1 MAKRTILWVDDE
13 IEFLQPH
20 ILFLKEKDYQVET
33 ATNADDALALI
44 KEKNIDLVLLDEM
57 MPGKDGLVA
66 LGEIKDMKPGLPV
79 IMITKN
85 EEESLMEDAI
95 GSKVDD
101 YLTKPVNP
109 SQILMACKKFLESRD
124 ISQRRLT
131 ESYSQRIQEIS
142 LRLMQPMD
150 HQDWLDIYR
159 KLTDWDLE
167 LGTVEEQQMREVI
180 YDQRKECNVEFG
192 KFIEKNYL
200 DWIQEKKER
209 PRLSIDI
216 VKDFVYPAMSNGR
229 KVVFMVIDC
238 LRLDQWLTLEPFF
251 YEDYNISKDYYYS
264 ILPTATPFARNAIFS
279 GLFPLDIERR
289 YPELWAQG
297 EDDDHSRNRYED
309 KLIYDQLRVL
319 GLKLQGEP
327 KYIKILNSEDARN
340 LERNLMA
347 FLDAPMLSVVVNFVD
362 ILAHSRSDL
371 PILKEIAPDEPSYR
385 SLTRSWFE
393 HSPLYNIF
401 KMLAQQDVVI
411 FLTSD
416 HGSVRSLRGTK
427 VIGDRE
433 TSTNLRYKFG
443 RNLKVEGKH
452 AIYVKNPKD
461 FKLPQRNFNVNYII
475 AKEDYYFVYPTNYH
489 KYLAYYRDSF
499 QHGGISLEEMILPVV
514 RLDPK

>member
-1 MAKRTILWVDDE
+1 MSKRTILWVDDE

-167 LGTVEEQQMREVI
+167 IGTVEEQQMREVI

-200 DWIQEKKER
+200 DWIHDKKER
-209 PRLSIDI
+209 PRLSTDI
-216 VKDFVYPAMSNGR
+216 VKDFVYPEMSNGR

-251 YEDYNISKDYYYS
+251 YEDYNISKEYS
-264 ILPTATPFARNAIFS
+264 
-279 GLFPLDIERR
+279 G
-289 YPELWAQG
+289 
-297 EDDDHSRNRYED
+297 
-309 KLIYDQLRVL
+309 
-319 GLKLQGEP
+319 
-327 KYIKILNSEDARN
+327 
-340 LERNLMA
+340 
-347 FLDAPMLSVVVNFVD
+347 
-362 ILAHSRSDL
+362 
-371 PILKEIAPDEPSYR
+371 YR
-385 SLTRSWFE
+385 FC
-393 HSPLYNIF
+393 
-401 KMLAQQDVVI
+401 
-411 FLTSD
+411 
-416 HGSVRSLRGTK
+416 
-427 VIGDRE
+427 
-433 TSTNLRYKFG
+433 
-443 RNLKVEGKH
+443 
-452 AIYVKNPKD
+452 
-461 FKLPQRNFNVNYII
+461 
-475 AKEDYYFVYPTNYH
+475 
-489 KYLAYYRDSF
+489 
-499 QHGGISLEEMILPVV
+499 
-514 RLDPK
+514 